1 VAGGE
6 VGRSPDVADVGSRRQ
21 VVATPPSVDIVVNNF
36 NYGLFLGTAIDSA
49 LAQTYEHVHVI
60 VVDDGSTD
68 DSREVM
74 ASYGDRI
81 EPVLKDNGGQASAMN
96 AGLIRSRGDIVIFL
110 DADDALLPHAAER
123 VAASFRARP
132 DAAKTHYRMTVVDA
146 DGVPTGELKPP
157 RHLALPS
164 GDLRR
169 RMVRFPFDLAWLPTS
184 GNAFAGDVL
193 RKVTPI
199 PEEEYPILADYYI
212 VLVSALFGP
221 VEAIEEPLA
230 QMRLHGGNRH
240 QPMDASLDLG
250 HLRRTIDYTARTNRH
265 LAEFARRLELDWD
278 PGDASMSDVANR
290 AVSIKLD
297 PASHPVSGDTL
308 PSLVRLGLHAARRRF
323 DVNVPM
329 KLAFA
334 IWLVGFAA
342 APRPVARSL
351 ATKFLY
357 PERRPGLNRWLA
369 LMHRRR

>member
-1 VAGGE
+1 
-6 VGRSPDVADVGSRRQ
+6 
-21 VVATPPSVDIVVNNF
+21 
-36 NYGLFLGTAIDSA
+36 
-49 LAQTYEHVHVI
+49 VI
-60 VVDDGSTD
+60 
-68 DSREVM
+68 

-81 EPVLKDNGGQASAMN
+81 ERVLKGNGGQASALN
-96 AGLIRSRGDIVIFL
+96 AGLMRSRGDVVIFL
-110 DADDALLPHAAER
+110 DADDVLLPHAAER

-132 DAAKTHYRMTVVDA
+132 DAAKVHYRMTVVDA

-184 GNAFAGDVL
+184 GNAFATQVL
-193 RKVTPI
+193 RKITPI

-240 QPMDASLDLG
+240 QSEDASLDLG
-250 HLRRTIDYTARTNRH
+250 HLRTTIDYTARTYRY
-265 LAEFARRLELDWD
+265 LTEFARRLELEWD
-278 PGDASMSDVANR
+278 TGDASMSDVANR

-308 PSLVRLGLHAARRRF
+308 PSLVSLGLRAARRRL
-323 DVNVPM
+323 DVNVLM

-334 IWLVGFAA
+334 IWLVGLAI
-342 APRPVARSL
+342 APRPLARWL
-351 ATKFLY
+351 AEKFLY
-357 PERRPGLNRWLA
+357 PERRPRLNRWLA
-369 LMHRRR
+369 VMERTR